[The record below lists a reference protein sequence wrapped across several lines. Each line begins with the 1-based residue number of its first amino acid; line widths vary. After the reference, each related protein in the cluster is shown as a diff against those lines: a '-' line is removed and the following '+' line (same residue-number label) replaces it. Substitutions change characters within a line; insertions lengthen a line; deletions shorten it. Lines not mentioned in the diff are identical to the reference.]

1 MNGRGA
7 NHDCWVDRLY
17 NGCEGG
23 EFISVCEL
31 RTLASKWLLLWSEV
45 VHIVEEQALT
55 IYQVEALTSL
65 FAIHSLVHKF
75 LQHTISDAATS
86 SSCTK
91 AEIYLVDEFLARNVE
106 ATEDAC
112 KGNNT
117 SALDVV
123 VEDRVGVLVAV
134 QDCCSV
140 RAAEVL
146 EVQVEVREELLD
158 GGYKVVNEC
167 VIAVFINALVAL
179 AQVQW
184 VIKEFLAVG
193 ASINNNRHNAIRV
206 NTSCGGVNHKFTN
219 GNFDAVGS
227 PVANTQDCF
236 CIGDDN
242 QVDVST
248 CGCVLQRGFKVL
260 RMIN

>member
-1 MNGRGA
+1 MGGCLRKFSWVGQREDHGALAMSCHLTNDLLGEGAVNGRGA

-17 NGCEGG
+17 NGCEVG
-23 EFISVCEL
+23 ELISICEL

-55 IYQVEALTSL
+55 IYQVEALSSL
-65 FAIHSLVHKF
+65 FTVHSLVHKF

-91 AEIYLVDEFLARNVE
+91 AEIYLVDEFLARNIE

-167 VIAVFINALVAL
+167 VVAIFINALVAF
-179 AQVQW
+179 AQV
-184 VIKEFLAVG
+184 
-193 ASINNNRHNAIRV
+193 
-206 NTSCGGVNHKFTN
+206 
-219 GNFDAVGS
+219 
-227 PVANTQDCF
+227 
-236 CIGDDN
+236 
-242 QVDVST
+242 
-248 CGCVLQRGFKVL
+248 
-260 RMIN
+260 